1 MGFYNHCGTGT
12 VILLRLE
19 IVVYLKIR
27 GLKQSFSPEKMTLF
41 GYTANKCILQLPQD
55 VKSLINLAVTQI
67 LKYEQE
73 IKVNLWTWSG
83 QKKYYDVSDFKC

>member
-1 MGFYNHCGTGT
+1 
-12 VILLRLE
+12 
-19 IVVYLKIR
+19 
-27 GLKQSFSPEKMTLF
+27 MTLF

-67 LKYEQE
+67 LKYEQQ